1 MSSTNR
7 AQAGADCSLSGCCA
21 RGNERCYWA
30 RMGTVARAL
39 SMAPGTPIPRPSL
52 VAAGPRCGERRPCT
66 RRLQLGDASILAQTL
81 HALEPRMAWQFL
93 NTYAVHR
100 QLVFSFVGST
110 FVAIAIGLAPML

>member
-1 MSSTNR
+1 MERHSCSTRSPTARNCFGCFLFYFVVGQLS
-7 AQAGADCSLSGCCA
+7 ALANVGDAWMAEVSELLHDPEVLVQA
-21 RGNERCYWA
+21 
-30 RMGTVARAL
+30 
-39 SMAPGTPIPRPSL
+39 
-52 VAAGPRCGERRPCT
+52 
-66 RRLQLGDASILAQTL
+66 RLQLGDASILAQTL